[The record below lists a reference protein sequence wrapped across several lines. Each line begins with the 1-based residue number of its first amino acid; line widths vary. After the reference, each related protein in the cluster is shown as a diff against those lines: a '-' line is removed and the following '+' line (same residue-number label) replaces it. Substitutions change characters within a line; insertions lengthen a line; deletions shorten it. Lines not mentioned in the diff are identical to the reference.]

1 MNQKKDDGAPATEN
15 ESTTHENCS
24 KWAAQVAKSIADG
37 LNAAVLAEG
46 RREALEKAKLPVK
59 PE

>member
-15 ESTTHENCS
+15 ESPTHENCS